1 MFLQR
6 QIYLYR
12 LFDFGHSQT
21 SIVFGKSPEN
31 SALSQ
36 KYKDML

>member
-31 SALSQ
+31 SALSL
-36 KYKDML
+36 KDKDMS